1 PPPPPRRRSP
11 SRAPPAPRRW
21 GSRCGSPPRR
31 GTSARQRRRGAGGR
45 ARRRPSCRLPAPDVE
60 DRRPPVLQRPLAGVG
75 EALKLVLVDEVR
87 VLALA
92 AARNA
97 RVPRERGPGRDRR
110 GEPAA
115 LDLRRHHLELALL
128 VADR

>member
-1 PPPPPRRRSP
+1 MPYDSRGPTNRDTSIPWSAPSAAIARSSSSRRSI
-11 SRAPPAPRRW
+11 APLPCETRL
-21 GSRCGSPPRR
+21 
-31 GTSARQRRRGAGGR
+31 T
-45 ARRRPSCRLPAPDVE
+45 RLPALDVE

-75 EALKLVLVDEVR
+75 EPLKLVLVDEVR

-115 LDLRRHHLELALL
+115 LDLRRHHLELALP
-128 VADR
+128 VADRAAL